1 MQGDTYA
8 WFLMA
13 AGLFTLIAAIANWDW
28 FFNNWRA
35 RVVTDMLGR
44 EGARMLYAVLGV
56 ALLGGGI
63 AVMTGAFGSKRA
75 PGELPQYEARN
86 HP

>member
-1 MQGDTYA
+1 MQGDTLA
-8 WFLMA
+8 WFLMG
-13 AGLFTLIAAIANWDW
+13 AGLFTLIAAIANWEW

-35 RVVTDMLGR
+35 RVVTNMLGR

-56 ALLGGGI
+56 AMLGGGI
-63 AVMTGAFGSKRA
+63 VMMMGGFGARRA
-75 PGELPQYEARN
+75 PGELPQFEARN